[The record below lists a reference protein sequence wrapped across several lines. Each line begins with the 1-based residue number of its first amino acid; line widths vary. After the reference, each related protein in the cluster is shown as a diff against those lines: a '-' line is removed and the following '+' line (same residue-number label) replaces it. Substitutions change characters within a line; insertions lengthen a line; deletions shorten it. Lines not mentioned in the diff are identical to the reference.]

1 MTKKRVSS
9 KYVRYICCS
18 INLYTQIEDMKQ
30 FFKMMFASALGVF
43 VAAGLLITCSIFLLI
58 GISTSMSE
66 PTSYSPSPNTVLKIS
81 LKGTLSDQTSENP
94 FSFLLGDSEEVLSLK
109 DILKAIKEAKNSDNI
124 KGIYLEAGSLSAGSS
139 SIDAIRRA
147 LTDFKESKKFVVAY
161 GDSYTQGCYYLASV
175 ADKVFINP
183 QGMLMLTGMS
193 SQTMFYKGLLN
204 KLGIEMLIFKVGTYK
219 GAVEPFML
227 DKLSDANR
235 EQINSYMN
243 GIWNNVI
250 EGIAKSRKISV
261 ADVNNFANSG
271 FAISL
276 PDKALECGLV
286 DELKYK
292 PEAETYVKEL
302 AGQTDEKF
310 KTADVNKV
318 RNIKSP
324 EGKSKNKIAVL
335 YAEGE
340 ITEAVTSPYNMD
352 KTITEKVAE
361 ELIKLKDDE
370 SVKAVVFR
378 VNSPGGSAYT
388 SEQIWK
394 QVLELKKVKPIV
406 VSMGDVAA
414 SGGYYISCAASKI
427 VAEPNTLTGS
437 IGIFGMFPNMTG
449 LFNKLALTTDVVKT
463 NTYADLGDVSRPMRD
478 DEKVLIQARIESGY
492 DTFITRCANGRGL
505 SKAAIDSIGQG
516 RVWTGEQ
523 AIEKGL
529 VDELGGIDKAISLA
543 AKLAKLKDYKLTEVS
558 GNNDFFKDLLEKQ
571 LDEVKIKMVKQVV
584 GDEFEYVKAL
594 NLLKSAPAIQT
605 RLPYDVQPL

>member
-1 MTKKRVSS
+1 
-9 KYVRYICCS
+9 
-18 INLYTQIEDMKQ
+18 MKQ

-43 VAAGLLITCSIFLLI
+43 IAAGLLVTCLIFLLI
-58 GISTSMSE
+58 GVSASMSE
-66 PTSYSPSPNTVLKIS
+66 PTSYSPSSNTVLKIS
-81 LKGTLSDQTSENP
+81 LNGTLSDQTVENP
-94 FSFLLGDSEEVLSLK
+94 FAIIFGENEETLSLK
-109 DILKAIKEAKNSDNI
+109 DILKAIKEAKKSDKI

-147 LTDFKESKKFVVAY
+147 LIDFKESKKFVVAY
-161 GDSYTQGCYYLASV
+161 GDSYTQGCYYLCSV
-175 ADKVFINP
+175 ADKVFVNP
-183 QGMLMLTGMS
+183 QGLLMLTGMS

-204 KLGIEMLIFKVGTYK
+204 KLGVEMLIFKVGTYK

-235 EQINSYMN
+235 EQISSYMN
-243 GIWNNVI
+243 GIWNNVTKD
-250 EGIAKSRKISV
+250 IATSRKISI
-261 ADVNNFANSG
+261 DDINLFANQG
-271 FAISL
+271 YAAEL
-276 PDKALECGLV
+276 PGKAKECGLI
-286 DELKYK
+286 DDLKYK
-292 PEAETYVKEL
+292 PEAEAYVKEL
-302 AGQTDEKF
+302 AGQTDDKF
-310 KTADVNKV
+310 KTVGVDKV
-318 RNIKSP
+318 KNIKSS
-324 EGKSKNKIAVL
+324 ESKSKNKIAVL

-340 ITEAVTSPYNMD
+340 ITETESNTYDMD

-370 SVKAVVFR
+370 SVKAVVLR
-378 VNSPGGSAYT
+378 VNSRGGSAFT

-427 VAEPNTLTGS
+427 VAERNTLTGS
-437 IGIFGMFPNMTG
+437 IGIFGMFPNLTG

-463 NTYADLGDVSRPMRD
+463 NTYADLGDASRPMRE
-478 DEKVLIQARIESGY
+478 DEKALIQARINAGY
-492 DTFITRCANGRGL
+492 DTFITRCADGRGV

-523 AIEKGL
+523 ALDRGL
-529 VDELGGIDKAISLA
+529 VDELGGIEKAITVA

-558 GNNDFFKDLLEKQ
+558 GSKDFFKDLLEKE
-571 LDEVKIKMVKQVV
+571 LDEVKVNMVKQVL
-584 GDEFEYVKAL
+584 GDEYEYVKAL
-594 NLLKSAPAIQT
+594 HLIKSAPAIQT